1 MLINEVKDEF
11 LSYLIVERGDSK
23 ATIDNYSIDL
33 DQFIS
38 FEENKDISLL
48 KREDISDFINYL
60 SSKGLK
66 TSSIIRRSTVIR
78 LFYIYLNKEKLIDV
92 PLTGLYLPKN
102 EKHLPSVLSTDEVDA
117 LLDCFDLTKEVE
129 IRDKAMLETMYASG
143 LRVSELLSLELGNIN
158 FVQGY
163 IKTKGKGS
171 KERIIPIGEFALEY
185 LSLYIDKV
193 RRCNVGYKTKYVF
206 LNKEGKPISRQY
218 FWRKVK
224 EYALRAN
231 IYTEIS
237 PHTLRHSF
245 ATHLLENG
253 ANLRE
258 VQELLGHSK
267 IETTQIYTHIST
279 KRIISAYDQFMK

>member
-78 LFYIYLNKEKLIDV
+78 LFYVYLNKEKLIDV

-185 LSLYIDKV
+185 LTLYIDKV

-258 VQELLGHSK
+258 VQEMLGHSK

>member
-78 LFYIYLNKEKLIDV
+78 LFYVYLNKEKLIDV

-102 EKHLPSVLSTDEVDA
+102 EKHLPSVLSTYEVDA

-185 LSLYIDKV
+185 LTLYIDKV

-258 VQELLGHSK
+258 VQEMLGHSK

>member
-1 MLINEVKDEF
+1 MSINEVKDEF

-206 LNKEGKPISRQY
+206 LNKDGKPISRQY

-258 VQELLGHSK
+258 VQEMLGHSK

>member
-78 LFYIYLNKEKLIDV
+78 LFYVYLNKEKLIDV

-258 VQELLGHSK
+258 VQEMLGHSK

>member
-78 LFYIYLNKEKLIDV
+78 LFYVYLNKEKLIDV

-117 LLDCFDLTKEVE
+117 LLDCFDLNKEVE

-258 VQELLGHSK
+258 VQEMLGHSK

>member
-11 LSYLIVERGDSK
+11 LSYLIVARGDSK

-258 VQELLGHSK
+258 VQEMLGHSK

>member
-185 LSLYIDKV
+185 LALYIDKV

-258 VQELLGHSK
+258 VQEMLGHSK

>member
-185 LSLYIDKV
+185 LTLYIDKV
-193 RRCNVGYKTKYVF
+193 SRCNVGYKTKYVF

-258 VQELLGHSK
+258 VQEMLGHSK

>member
-78 LFYIYLNKEKLIDV
+78 LFYVYLNKEKLIDV

-206 LNKEGKPISRQY
+206 LNKDGKPISRQY

-258 VQELLGHSK
+258 VQEMLGHSK

>member
-11 LSYLIVERGDSK
+11 LSYLIVERGGSK

-78 LFYIYLNKEKLIDV
+78 LFYVYLNKEKLIDV

-258 VQELLGHSK
+258 VQEMLGHSK

>member
-143 LRVSELLSLELGNIN
+143 LRVCELLSLELGNIN

-258 VQELLGHSK
+258 VQEMLGHSK

>member
-224 EYALRAN
+224 EDALRAN

-258 VQELLGHSK
+258 VQEMLGHSK

>member
-38 FEENKDISLL
+38 FEENKNISLL

-66 TSSIIRRSTVIR
+66 ASSIIRRSTVIR

-258 VQELLGHSK
+258 VQEMLGHK
-267 IETTQIYTHIST
+267 NTATTQIYTHIST

>member
-38 FEENKDISLL
+38 FEENKDLSLL

-78 LFYIYLNKEKLIDV
+78 LFDIYLNKEKLIDV

-258 VQELLGHSK
+258 VQEMLGHSK

>member
-78 LFYIYLNKEKLIDV
+78 LFYVYLNKEKLIDV

-237 PHTLRHSF
+237 PHSLRHSF

-258 VQELLGHSK
+258 VQEMLGHSK
-267 IETTQIYTHIST
+267 IETTQIYTHVST

>member
-143 LRVSELLSLELGNIN
+143 LRVSELLSLELGNKN

-258 VQELLGHSK
+258 VQEMLGHSK

>member
-206 LNKEGKPISRQY
+206 LNKKGKPISRQY

-258 VQELLGHSK
+258 VQEMLGHSK

>member
-23 ATIDNYSIDL
+23 ATIDNYYIDL

-48 KREDISDFINYL
+48 KRDDISDFINYL

-206 LNKEGKPISRQY
+206 LNKDGKPISRQY

-258 VQELLGHSK
+258 VQEMLGHSK

>member
-102 EKHLPSVLSTDEVDA
+102 
-117 LLDCFDLTKEVE
+117 
-129 IRDKAMLETMYASG
+129 
-143 LRVSELLSLELGNIN
+143 
-158 FVQGY
+158 
-163 IKTKGKGS
+163 
-171 KERIIPIGEFALEY
+171 
-185 LSLYIDKV
+185 
-193 RRCNVGYKTKYVF
+193 
-206 LNKEGKPISRQY
+206 
-218 FWRKVK
+218 
-224 EYALRAN
+224 
-231 IYTEIS
+231 
-237 PHTLRHSF
+237 
-245 ATHLLENG
+245 
-253 ANLRE
+253 
-258 VQELLGHSK
+258 
-267 IETTQIYTHIST
+267 
-279 KRIISAYDQFMK
+279 

>member
-158 FVQGY
+158 FAQGY

-258 VQELLGHSK
+258 VQEMLGHSK

>member
-78 LFYIYLNKEKLIDV
+78 LFFIYLNKEKLIDV

-185 LSLYIDKV
+185 LTLYIDKV

-258 VQELLGHSK
+258 VQEMLGHSK

>member
-258 VQELLGHSK
+258 VQEMLRHSK

>member
-117 LLDCFDLTKEVE
+117 LLDCFDLNKEVE

-258 VQELLGHSK
+258 VQEMLGHSK

>member
-38 FEENKDISLL
+38 FEENKDLSLL

-258 VQELLGHSK
+258 VQEMLGHSK

>member
-92 PLTGLYLPKN
+92 PLTGLYLPKS

-258 VQELLGHSK
+258 VQEMLGHSK